1 MEIKQSRSTGIQ
13 KHWSKQTEK
22 FPFGK
27 EGLPVSNLVEMH
39 LILIDTA
46 TVQVHNIHFVITAP
60 LQKDPGFN
68 CDWQK
73 PKTVRCKKYLP

>member
-1 MEIKQSRSTGIQ
+1 MAINQSHSTGIQ
-13 KHWSKQTEK
+13 KHWSRQTEK

-27 EGLPVSNLVEMH
+27 EEFPVSNPAEMH
-39 LILIDTA
+39 LTDTA
-46 TVQVHNIHFVITAP
+46 TVKMHDTHFVITAP
-60 LQKDPGFN
+60 LQKDPDFN